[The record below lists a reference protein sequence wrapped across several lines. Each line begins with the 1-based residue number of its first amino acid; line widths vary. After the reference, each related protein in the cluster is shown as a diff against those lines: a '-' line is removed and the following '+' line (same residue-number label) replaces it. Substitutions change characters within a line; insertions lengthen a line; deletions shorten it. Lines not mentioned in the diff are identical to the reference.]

1 VVVICVQSCNVLL
14 LKELQRYTP
23 ENHPEYRGLVNAINH
38 IANSL
43 EIINESKREHEQSS
57 HKMLNIDKSMLYE
70 MDDFEGIVHPKRKY
84 LFEGVLQWEEEY
96 QEHPYWFL
104 FNDILVYC
112 AQLIGE
118 DAVPNKQFRYVTLMP
133 LRFIDDVR
141 DNPDIETAFDMSME
155 DEIITLQAE
164 TVESKEQWKNAVIS
178 AKALKVDL
186 DLVW

>member
-1 VVVICVQSCNVLL
+1 MI
-14 LKELQRYTP
+14 LK
-23 ENHPEYRGLVNAINH
+23 
-38 IANSL
+38 
-43 EIINESKREHEQSS
+43 
-57 HKMLNIDKSMLYE
+57 
-70 MDDFEGIVHPKRKY
+70 GIVHPKRKY

-118 DAVPNKQFRYVTLMP
+118 EAVPNKQFRYVTLMP

-155 DEIITLQAE
+155 DEIITLQAGLC
-164 TVESKEQWKNAVIS
+164 TYHDKYLLCYLYLQN
-178 AKALKVDL
+178 D
-186 DLVW
+186 